1 MFASGSFISRHMA
14 EILVNSEVRFSG
26 VHQRAID
33 ACASALRDSGSV
45 QKIKGALMRLGHRV
59 RINVSHQT
67 GANEE
72 ILRSRTKRVRNRILT
87 FLLGRFS
94 EVLVLEPGKTICSVE
109 IHEVEKEEA

>member
-67 GANEE
+67 GENEE
-72 ILRSRTKRVRNRILT
+72 VLCSRTRRVRNRILT
-87 FLLGRFS
+87 FLFGRFS

-109 IHEVEKEEA
+109 IHEVEKEKA

>member
-1 MFASGSFISRHMA
+1 MLASGSSTSRHMA
-14 EILVNSEVRFSG
+14 EIPVNSVVRFSG

-45 QKIKGALMRLGHRV
+45 QKTKGAPMRLGHRV

-67 GANEE
+67 GENEE
-72 ILRSRTKRVRNRILT
+72 VLCSRTRRIRDRILT
-87 FLLGRFS
+87 FLFGRFS

-109 IHEVEKEEA
+109 IHELEEENA

>member
-1 MFASGSFISRHMA
+1 MA
-14 EILVNSEVRFSG
+14 EIHANSGVRFSG

-33 ACASALRDSGSV
+33 AHASALRDPGSV

-67 GANEE
+67 GENEE

-87 FLLGRFS
+87 FLFGRFS

-109 IHEVEKEEA
+109 IHEVEKEKE

>member
-1 MFASGSFISRHMA
+1 MA
-14 EILVNSEVRFSG
+14 EIPANSGVRFFG

-33 ACASALRDSGSV
+33 AYASALRDSGSV

-67 GANEE
+67 GENEE
-72 ILRSRTKRVRNRILT
+72 VLCSRTRRVRNRILT
-87 FLLGRFS
+87 FLFGRFS

-109 IHEVEKEEA
+109 IHEVEKENA